1 MAAPE
6 IKDFI
11 RPTQIVRGVMRAHG
25 KFPEMIFTNKYKTS
39 RTVKCYVRPDKT
51 HVELIGDIRTALV
64 KAGVVDFNIKIK
76 DAPHWRAANSLIVSI
91 PFKEQL

>member
-6 IKDFI
+6 IKDFV
-11 RPTQIVRGVMRAHG
+11 RPTVIVRGVMRAHG
-25 KFPEMIFTNKYKTS
+25 KSTEMIFTNKYKMC

-76 DAPHWRAANSLIVSI
+76 DSTTWRAANSLIVSI

>member
-25 KFPEMIFTNKYKTS
+25 KFPEMIFTNKYKTC
-39 RTVKCYVRPDKT
+39 RTVKCYVRPDMT

-64 KAGVVDFNIKIK
+64 KAGVVDFDIKIK
-76 DAPHWRAANSLIVSI
+76 DSTTWRAANSLIVSI